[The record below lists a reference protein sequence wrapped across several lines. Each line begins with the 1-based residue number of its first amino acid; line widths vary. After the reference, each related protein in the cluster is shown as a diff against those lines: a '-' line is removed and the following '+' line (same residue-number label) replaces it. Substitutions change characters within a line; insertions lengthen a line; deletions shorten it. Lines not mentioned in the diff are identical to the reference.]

1 MESTHD
7 LHLHNHYAGTTLK
20 SSDKFRHRYLSNLRT
35 PFSSSDAKQEKNEI
49 HTTSKLVG
57 HSERCKSPVLQKLT
71 RSSKKLSQR
80 KRRLFDSYEH
90 RVYLTTFWDWAS
102 FWFTCTIAILSLV
115 SEYAYLHSE
124 NFTQASICIRRT
136 YFFFTFFLANIP
148 YIWLIVKGIYYGKIA
163 GKIKKSWGASC
174 LFEFFFSI
182 AAIPAWTLVGAILFS
197 TKLICVTSVCKLWWS
212 ILSVYS
218 VKYPSSS
225 CGVNQI
231 KMHSEKLV
239 VDDVVLIDKEENNNN
254 RFNSDDYGMKAT
266 IVQKIKR
273 QADMRRKRLV
283 NNMLDLPR
291 DDLHVDIELLN
302 KLVFLELCL
311 KFLPQFFLS
320 MFINKSVF
328 EVKSSRDMSQV
339 IFFTASCISIAM
351 SIRSNWTMLKN
362 RSWASTF
369 NGATDSHQLRN
380 YRQAEKMIHKSRV
393 NSKKLNEGSMIS
405 MHLSMSPNTYKSRNA
420 VRASLVKRF
429 TAKKVGKASV
439 GTLKKPAVL
448 SDISNTNL

>member
-1 MESTHD
+1 
-7 LHLHNHYAGTTLK
+7 
-20 SSDKFRHRYLSNLRT
+20 
-35 PFSSSDAKQEKNEI
+35 
-49 HTTSKLVG
+49 
-57 HSERCKSPVLQKLT
+57 
-71 RSSKKLSQR
+71 
-80 KRRLFDSYEH
+80 
-90 RVYLTTFWDWAS
+90 
-102 FWFTCTIAILSLV
+102 
-115 SEYAYLHSE
+115 
-124 NFTQASICIRRT
+124 
-136 YFFFTFFLANIP
+136 
-148 YIWLIVKGIYYGKIA
+148 
-163 GKIKKSWGASC
+163 
-174 LFEFFFSI
+174 
-182 AAIPAWTLVGAILFS
+182 
-197 TKLICVTSVCKLWWS
+197 
-212 ILSVYS
+212 
-218 VKYPSSS
+218 
-225 CGVNQI
+225 
-231 KMHSEKLV
+231 
-239 VDDVVLIDKEENNNN
+239 
-254 RFNSDDYGMKAT
+254 
-266 IVQKIKR
+266 
-273 QADMRRKRLV
+273 MRRKRLV

-420 VRASLVKRF
+420 VRASLVKRL
-429 TAKKVGKASV
+429 TAKKM
-439 GTLKKPAVL
+439 KKQVL
-448 SDISNTNL
+448 ER